1 MRMWIQLS
9 MGLTRFKGFDAR
21 PYPLAAAILVLASSY
36 VNPTEDTAYG
46 VDLMPIRP
54 V

>member
-1 MRMWIQLS
+1 

-21 PYPLAAAILVLASSY
+21 PYPLAAAMLVVASSQ
-36 VNPTEDTAYG
+36 VKPTEDSAYG
-46 VDLMPIRP
+46 VDLMPIRS